1 MNKEQ
6 LNFLNALHKSG
17 ASIKLKMPLLDGG
30 HSILNLSTVN
40 KPGKTHKL
48 IYEAQDSIITAEIDY
63 TTVSIHDLLI
73 ETTEGLKP
81 LYYRGQ
87 ICLAFDG
94 LAHYFY
100 LDYECELPPIGSII
114 ADIKDRDIYIS
125 SRKRIHQIFPI
136 IDHMDPIKI
145 DEGYLSKLTDIAE
158 FDIHAIFVH
167 NEKGEKLAGFMDGQ
181 TLHYYNSASNIGRT
195 LVRIIPIKYN

>member
-1 MNKEQ
+1 MKIEQ

-17 ASIKLKMPLLDGG
+17 ASIKLKMPLRDGG
-30 HSILNLSTVN
+30 N
-40 KPGKTHKL
+40 
-48 IYEAQDSIITAEIDY
+48 SIIEIVTQTIGKYGNRTKLLHKAKDS
-63 TTVSIHDLLI
+63 TLTMEMDHTSVSINDLLI
-73 ETTEGLKP
+73 KTTEGLKP

-87 ICLAFDG
+87 RCIAFDG

-100 LDYECELPPIGSII
+100 LDYQCELPPIGSII
-114 ADIKDRDIYIS
+114 ADIRDRDIS
-125 SRKRIHQIFPI
+125 SKKRIHQIFSI

-145 DEGYLSKLTDIAE
+145 DEGYLSKLTDITE
-158 FDIHAIFVH
+158 FNIKAIFVH
-167 NEKGEKLAGFMDGQ
+167 NEDGEKLAGFMDGS